1 MDTRTPIGDDVTDSS
16 MVPAG
21 SGGLT
26 MNFGSTQLDATDFVP
41 PRVKILQP
49 MSAETTDGAAPG
61 DWYNTLTQE
70 NYGPTMR
77 VVPIT
82 PLKQR
87 VLLVREAKK
96 PLIDALLAAADISP
110 MPEGEGLM
118 CRSLDMVVGIG
129 HPGDVLAADS
139 EGCPHCPL
147 SRWRGQ
153 EPPPCTETYN
163 IVAVEIDRGDLVI
176 LSMAKSGAKTGK
188 QFFSLL
194 MLTKG
199 APWMRAYDLSTVEMR
214 NSQGKFWVPR
224 VKVSPE
230 PPPTDIM
237 REAAR
242 WYPQFTGR
250 VVDITATASITED
263 TNGSDDTDA
272 LNVPG
277 AAF

>member
-1 MDTRTPIGDDVTDSS
+1 MTDNA
-16 MVPAG
+16 MVPQNT
-21 SGGLT
+21 GGLT
-26 MNFGSTQLDATDFVP
+26 MNFGSTQLDATDFIA

-49 MSAETTDGAAPG
+49 MSAETGGDIGGAPG
-61 DWYNTLTQE
+61 DFFNTLTQE
-70 NYGPTMR
+70 NYGPVMR

-96 PLIDALLAAADISP
+96 PLIDTLLGNAGLSP

-118 CRSLDMVVGIG
+118 CRSLDMLIGIG
-129 HPGDVLAADS
+129 HPGDELRAGEPVETAK
-139 EGCPHCPL
+139 GCPVCPL
-147 SRWRGQ
+147 SKWRGQ

-163 IVAVEIDRGDLVI
+163 VVAVEAERGDLVI

-194 MLTKG
+194 MLNRG
-199 APWMRAYDLSTVEMR
+199 APWGRAYDVSSQEMR
-214 NSQGKFWVPR
+214 NTQGKFWVPR
-224 VKVSPE
+224 VRVASE
-230 PPPTDIM
+230 PPSTDIM

-250 VVDITATASITED
+250 MVDVTGVASDIGAED
-263 TNGSDDTDA
+263 TDGDDTAA
-272 LNVPG
+272 LNTEG